1 MKEYAALI
9 KAILVVGAA
18 SALFIGGCKYGATEA
33 ENSVMKSEQKAMGE
47 LADKLEE
54 ERQRANGLN
63 EQIRTLLDRPAARD
77 TIREIVKTSPST
89 CIRPAAVTDG
99 MRQEIDSANQAISAS
114 RGGNPVSGNPTNRKH

>member
-18 SALFIGGCKYGATEA
+18 SALFIGGCKYGTTEA
-33 ENSVMKSEQKAMGE
+33 ENSAMKFEQKAMNE
-47 LADKLEE
+47 LAGKLEE

-77 TIREIVKTSPST
+77 TIREIVKTNPST
-89 CIRPAAVTDG
+89 CARPAALVDG
-99 MRQEIDSANQAISAS
+99 LRAEIDSANQAISAS
-114 RGGNPVSGNPTNRKH
+114 RGGNPVSGNPANRKH